1 MPRTC
6 FSTAIAIATALAAAA
21 PAAAQTAAP
30 APAQPAPS
38 TMVQPATPGG
48 SVPVSKAAQPP
59 SAPTAQPPN
68 TAAPAAVPAPPVTPV
83 IRPPAD
89 YVIGVDD
96 SLEIGYWQDKEMS
109 AAVTVRPDGYISLP
123 LLNDVKAAGLTPEE
137 LRAAV
142 AKAATNFVEDP
153 TVSVV
158 VKAINSRKV
167 YITGQVA
174 KPGTYLLTDTTTILQ
189 MIAIAGGVAEY
200 AKKDQITVVRRENGK
215 EIVHKFNYKDVSKGK
230 AMAQNISLK
239 PGDTIVVP

>member
-1 MPRTC
+1 MSRIC
-6 FSTAIAIATALAAAA
+6 FSTAIAMATALAVAI

-30 APAQPAPS
+30 ASAQPAPS
-38 TMVQPATPGG
+38 TMVNPAVPAG
-48 SVPVSKAAQPP
+48 STPVSTAAQPA
-59 SAPTAQPPN
+59 SAPTAQPPG
-68 TAAPAAVPAPPVTPV
+68 TAAPGAVPAAPVTPA
-83 IRPPAD
+83 IKPPAD

-96 SLEIGYWQDKEMS
+96 ALEIGYWQDKEMS

-174 KPGTYLLTDTTTILQ
+174 KPGPYLLTDTTSVLQ

-200 AKKDQITVVRRENGK
+200 AKKDKITIVRREDGK
-215 EIVHKFNYKDVSKGK
+215 EVVHTFNYKDVSKGK
-230 AMAQNISLK
+230 AMAQNITLK